1 MATRNIFIAAFALAA
16 VLGAVQNGAAQDYPS
31 RPVRILVG
39 FPPGGA
45 TDIVTR
51 LLGKWLS
58 DRLGQPFVIEN
69 RPGAATNI
77 ATEAAVRASAD
88 GYTLVT
94 ISSTNTIN
102 ATLYDK
108 LNFNFI
114 RDIAPVAAF
123 VRIPIVMEVNSSFPA
138 QTFPEFIAHV
148 EANPG
153 KITLGS
159 PGNGTPAQISGELFK
174 SMIGADLV
182 TVPYRGSTPMLTDL
196 LGGQI
201 QAALDAVPTQSLEYI
216 RAGKLRALAVTG
228 ATRLEVLPGIPTLGE
243 FVPGFEASY
252 WLGLGAP
259 KNTPSAIIDK
269 LHAAIG
275 AALIDPKMKAR
286 FVELGATPLV
296 LSPAEFMKL
305 IADDTDKWAKV
316 IRTADIK
323 PE

>member
-1 MATRNIFIAAFALAA
+1 MATRNIFIATFALAA
-16 VLGAVQNGAAQDYPS
+16 FLGAVESGAAQDYPS

-51 LLGKWLS
+51 LMGKWLS

-102 ATLYDK
+102 TTLYDK
-108 LNFNFI
+108 LNFNFV
-114 RDIAPVAAF
+114 RDITPVASF
-123 VRIPIVMEVNSSFPA
+123 IRIPIVMEVNSSFP
-138 QTFPEFIAHV
+138 TKTVPEFIAHIK
-148 EANPG
+148 ANPG

-159 PGNGTPAQISGELFK
+159 PGNGTPAQISVELFK
-174 SMIGADLV
+174 SMTGVDLV
-182 TVPYRGSTPMLTDL
+182 GVPYRGDTAMLTDL

-216 RAGKLRALAVTG
+216 RAGKLRALAVTS
-228 ATRLEVLPGIPTLGE
+228 ATRLEVLPDIPTLGE

-252 WLGLGAP
+252 WLGFGAP
-259 KNTPSAIIDK
+259 KNTPSAIIEK

-275 AALIDPKMKAR
+275 ATLIDPKIKAR
-286 FVELGATPLV
+286 FAELGATPLV
-296 LSPAEFMKL
+296 LSPAEFAKL

-316 IRTADIK
+316 IRTANIK